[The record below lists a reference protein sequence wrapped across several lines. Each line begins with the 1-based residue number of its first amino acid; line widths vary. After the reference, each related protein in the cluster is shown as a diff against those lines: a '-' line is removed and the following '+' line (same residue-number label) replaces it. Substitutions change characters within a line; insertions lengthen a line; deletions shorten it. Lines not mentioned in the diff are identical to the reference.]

1 MQSDRY
7 QIKNVELWTNTGIRH
22 GVSVLVE
29 NGILTKISDQTEQQA
44 SGLDTI
50 DGHGAVLMPAGV
62 DPQVHLRV
70 PGQPEKET
78 ALSGLEAARAGGIA
92 AVLTMPNTNPV
103 LDDVVSLNLAK
114 KELDPAIAKTGVQVL
129 YSAAITKGQKGKQ
142 AVDYQALAE
151 WGVAAFTDDGVGV
164 LSDELMAAAFDASE
178 KTGLPILQH
187 AEMPGHG
194 GVLAPGPVQLG
205 QAVKAYPEAA
215 EVDMVRRDVALLR
228 RYPMARYH
236 VLHASAADTVEL
248 VKQAKKEGYR
258 ASVEVTPHHLW
269 FCADDITPENSS
281 FKMNPPL
288 RSKEDRLALQEG
300 LRLGDIDFVS
310 TDHAP
315 HEPEVKTSKFKT
327 AAYGTVG
334 LETSLPVLL
343 SLYNKGVLSFSDVIR
358 VFSKNPA
365 AFLGID
371 DRYGD
376 IEAGRPFNAVL
387 VDKDQVQVV
396 SPEYLKGKSKNSCFL
411 GSRLSGKILMTCF
424 ERKIHSYL

>member
-7 QIKNVELWTNTGIRH
+7 QIENVELWTSKGIKK
-22 GVSVLVE
+22 GVTVLVE
-29 NGILTKISDQTEQQA
+29 KGVLVKISEKTESLA
-44 SGLDTI
+44 TGVETL
-50 DGHGAVLMPAGV
+50 DGHGVVLMPAGV

-78 ALSGLEAARAGGIA
+78 PLSGLEAARAGGIA

-103 LDDVVSLNLAK
+103 LDDVTSLDLAK
-114 KELDPAIAKTGVQVL
+114 KQLQPAVEKTGVEVL
-129 YSAAITKGQKGKQ
+129 YSAAITLGQKGRQ
-142 AVDYQALAE
+142 VVDYNALAE

-164 LSDELMAAAFDASE
+164 LSDEAMCAAFEASE

-194 GVLAPGPVQLG
+194 GVLAPGPVQVG

-215 EVDMVRRDVALLR
+215 EVDMVRRDIGLLKK
-228 RYPMARYH
+228 YPMARYH
-236 VLHASAADTVEL
+236 VLHASSAKTLEL
-248 VKQAKKEGYR
+248 VKHAKKDGYR
-258 ASVEVTPHHLW
+258 ASIEVTPHHLW
-269 FCADDITPENSS
+269 FCAEDIKAENSS

-288 RSKEDRLALQEG
+288 RSREDRLALQEG
-300 LRLGDIDFVS
+300 LRSGDIDFVS

-315 HEPEVKTSKFKT
+315 HESELKTSKFKT

-343 SLYNKGVLSFSDVIR
+343 SLYKKELLSFTDVIR

-365 AFLGID
+365 SFLGID

-376 IEAGRPFNAVL
+376 IEVGRPFNAVL
-387 VDKDQVQVV
+387 VDIDKVQEV

-411 GSRLSGKILMTCF
+411 GTSLHGKILMTCF
-424 ERKIHSYL
+424 EEQICSFI

>member
-29 NGILTKISDQTEQQA
+29 NGILVKISDQTEAHA
-44 SGLDTI
+44 SGVDTI
-50 DGHGAVLMPAGV
+50 DGHGVVLMPAGV

-92 AVLTMPNTNPV
+92 AVLTMPNTNPI

-114 KELDPAIAKTGVQVL
+114 KELDPATAKTGVQVL

-142 AVDYQALAE
+142 AVDYQVLAD

-164 LSDELMAAAFDASE
+164 LSDELMATAFDASE

-194 GVLAPGPVQLG
+194 GVLAPGPVQLK

-215 EVDMVRRDVALLR
+215 EVDMVRRDLELLR

-236 VLHASAADTVEL
+236 VLHASAARTVDL

-269 FCADDITPENSS
+269 FTADDITPENSS

-315 HEPEVKTSKFKT
+315 HEAEVKTSKFKT

-365 AFLGID
+365 SFLGID

-376 IEAGRPFNAVL
+376 IEIGRPFNAVL
-387 VDKDQVQVV
+387 VDKEQVQTV
-396 SPEYLKGKSKNSCFL
+396 SLEFLKGKSKNSCFL
-411 GSRLSGKILMTCF
+411 GSRLHGKILMTCF
-424 ERKIHSYL
+424 EKHIHSFL